1 MHDIDAMAERL
12 FPDTGFIS
20 EEMRQAHILKWK
32 KCVAYLGSR
41 WLAFSMNRP

>member
-12 FPDTGFIS
+12 FPDTGLIS

-41 WLAFSMNRP
+41 WLAITASRA

>member
-1 MHDIDAMAERL
+1 MHDIEAMAERL

-32 KCVAYLGSR
+32 EAVAFLGSR
-41 WLAFSMNRP
+41 WLAVRR

>member
-1 MHDIDAMAERL
+1 MHDIDAMAECL

-41 WLAFSMNRP
+41 WLAISVSRS

>member
-12 FPDTGFIS
+12 FHDTGLIS

-41 WLAFSMNRP
+41 WLAITVNRA

>member
-20 EEMRQAHILKWK
+20 EETRQAHIRKWK
-32 KCVAYLGSR
+32 KCVVFLGSR
-41 WLAFSMNRP
+41 WLALSVNRP

>member
-20 EEMRQAHILKWK
+20 EESRQAHILKRK

-41 WLAFSMNRP
+41 WLAISVNRS